1 MAIIITGGTNN
12 AVVAAV
18 TGGRH
23 AICQRRL
30 RMRVSFMSK
39 PDTIITHNRG
49 YLLVLLRV
57 AGPWAKSYSLATLRV
72 SARYVLRE

>member
-30 RMRVSFMSK
+30 QKRTSFIDQL
-39 PDTIITHNRG
+39 DTNVRG
-49 YLLVLLRV
+49 RIRGAVIGL
-57 AGPWAKSYSLATLRV
+57 
-72 SARYVLRE
+72 